1 MGTVFV
7 KGLEISACHGV
18 NPEEKVTP
26 QPFVFDA
33 EMEEDI
39 SLAAASDGL
48 ADAVNYSEVCKIIT
62 GVAQSGCFNLIEK
75 LVWECAFAV
84 LEKFPVNRICL
95 TVNKPQAP
103 MKRKFESVGVRL
115 ELKREKVCL
124 ALGSSVG
131 DRRAALDGALSKLAA
146 TRGIYVKKC
155 SSYIETEPY
164 GGVAKNKFLNAA
176 AEVETYLPPRVLLRE
191 LHRIEQECGRVREKH
206 WDDRTLDIDI
216 IFYGDKII
224 CDDELTV
231 PHPEYAKRA
240 FVLQPLSEIVPNFV
254 CPIMKKRVKDIHL

>member
-18 NPEEKVTP
+18 NPEEKTEP
-26 QPFVFDA
+26 QPFVFDV
-33 EMEEDI
+33 ELEKDF
-39 SLAAASDGL
+39 SLAAATDDLSDT
-48 ADAVNYSEVCKIIT
+48 VNYSAVCKIIT
-62 GVAQSGCFNLIEK
+62 GVVQSNCFDLIEK

-84 LEKFPVNRICL
+84 LDKFPVDRICL
-95 TVNKPQAP
+95 TLNKPHAP

-115 ELKREKVCL
+115 ELKRERVFL
-124 ALGSSVG
+124 ALGSSLG
-131 DRRAALDGALSKLAA
+131 DRRAALDAALAKLSA
-146 TRGIYVKKC
+146 TRGIYVGKH

-164 GGVAKNKFLNAA
+164 GGVARNMFLNAA
-176 AEVETYLPPRVLLRE
+176 VEIETYLPPHALLGE
-191 LHRIEQECGRVREKH
+191 LQRIERECGRVRDKH

-224 CDDELTV
+224 CDDDLTV
-231 PHPEYAKRA
+231 PHPEYAKRG
-240 FVLQPLSEIVPNFV
+240 FVLQPIKEIAANFV